1 MRKVACLCSTHKQTG
16 LDAKL
21 SRGKHM
27 GNPLLE
33 KLQPEGYFR
42 HFLELYQ
49 ANMKVYRKLS

>member
-1 MRKVACLCSTHKQTG
+1 
-16 LDAKL
+16 
-21 SRGKHM
+21 M